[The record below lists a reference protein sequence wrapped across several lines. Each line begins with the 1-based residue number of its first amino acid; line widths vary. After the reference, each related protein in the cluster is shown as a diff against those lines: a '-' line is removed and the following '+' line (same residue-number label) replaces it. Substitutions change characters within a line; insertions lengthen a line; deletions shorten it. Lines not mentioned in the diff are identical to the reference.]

1 MQSYGISS
9 FFISVDTYNEAGERI
24 LYNQFALFYIG
35 SGNFGGKRMSERPE
49 VKNVVDAPKR
59 VPDAVISEQ
68 TSANQVSFL
77 KIVL

>member
-1 MQSYGISS
+1 
-9 FFISVDTYNEAGERI
+9 
-24 LYNQFALFYIG
+24 
-35 SGNFGGKRMSERPE
+35 MSERPE